1 MMLKNLKKKIAVLCT
16 LASIFVACSDEKTV
30 TEVVQESYATMDI
43 YESSR
48 DLPECGLAN
57 KNQQVLVKEDSSLR
71 VCSENT
77 WQKVSVTEYNTNVS
91 CYTVPVRGNRGYKI
105 MCNGDSVGVIQNGSA
120 GTRGENGTGCSI
132 RYEND
137 SERSV
142 IVCGTDSV
150 FVDYPLADTTKYKET
165 PVDTSIDVPVDTIP
179 VDTVETPNDTIP
191 ADTVEIPVDT
201 IPVDTADIP
210 VDTAGIDSVEVEND
224 SAMAVSM
231 DSLGGYSQ
239 KGPFVKGS
247 MVYMYEL
254 QDGRTLK
261 QTNGNFVSRIDS
273 DDGHFKFV
281 ARNLVS
287 QYVLMQATGY
297 YLNEVTNQ
305 RTTEMITLNGIVDV
319 SKRSTA
325 NINVLTHLEYPRVNY
340 LVTVEKKRFKD
351 AKRQARAEI
360 LDAFGWDTTG
370 VGNFEDMVVA
380 DYDGNFLYTLS
391 FLLQAD
397 LTVAQVTE
405 RLNKIAMDLEK
416 DGKWDDA
423 KLRIEMADW
432 IIEHEPHIMRAF
444 WQNEYGLPY
453 SCEKEGELFVAK
465 SDNGG
470 KYDGKTFKCSL
481 NGIRQALDS
490 DVLVGKGCLYSTRG
504 DTAIYV
510 GKYWTRTFECT
521 DNSNDGLNWHLTG
534 SYPTKLMETM
544 TDSRDNRTYAITTIG
559 NQTWMAENLNYADS
573 VSYPSMLKRNACAQ
587 SDVSTLY
594 FNNYYDSTDCHIY
607 GRAYTWAAA
616 MDSLSTGCGYHGNS
630 YSRPCT
636 VSYPVQGIC
645 PDGWHIPDTTEIR
658 ELLDFVKED
667 VGVDS
672 YMNALKGEI
681 PWYDSFGVPA
691 GTDKYGFNVLPEG
704 SRYWSSSMNDEGSVF
719 CLYFDWNLN
728 EFKIGGWCDIGDNP
742 NGVRCIKNRE
752 ESHE

>member
-1 MMLKNLKKKIAVLCT
+1 MMIKKIKKKIAVLCT
-16 LASIFVACSDEKTV
+16 VVCILVACSDEKTV
-30 TEVVQESYATMDI
+30 TEVVQESYAIMDI

-48 DLPECGLAN
+48 DLPECSLAN
-57 KNQQVLVKEDSSLR
+57 KNQQAFVKEDSSLR
-71 VCSENT
+71 VCSGNV
-77 WQKVSVTEYNTNVS
+77 WQKVSMTEYYTNVA
-91 CYTVPVRGNRGYKI
+91 CYTVPLRGNRGYKV
-105 MCNGDSVGVIQNGSA
+105 MCNGDSVGVIQNGLTGSK
-120 GTRGENGTGCSI
+120 GENGTGCSI

-137 SERSV
+137 LERSV
-142 IVCGTDSV
+142 IVCGADSV
-150 FVDYPLADTTKYKET
+150 IVDYPLADTTKYKET

-179 VDTVETPNDTIP
+179 VDTVEIPVDTIP
-191 ADTVEIPVDT
+191 VDTVEIPVDT

-319 SKRSTA
+319 SMRSSA

-360 LDAFGWDTTG
+360 FDAFQFDTTG
-370 VGNFEDMVVA
+370 VGEFEDMSVV
-380 DYDGNFLYTLS
+380 NSSFLYNLS
-391 FLLQAD
+391 YLLQAD
-397 LTVAQVTE
+397 LTVARVTE

-423 KLRIEMADW
+423 RSRKEMADW
-432 IIEHEPHIMRAF
+432 MIENSSYSMSDF
-444 WQNEYGLPY
+444 WTAEYGLPNL
-453 SCEKEGELFVAK
+453 CEKDGELYVAK
-465 SDNGG
+465 SDDGG
-470 KYDGKTFKCSL
+470 KYDGKIFKCKAHL
-481 NGIRQALDS
+481 LRQASNS

-504 DTAIYV
+504 DTAIYA

-534 SYPTKLMETM
+534 SYPTELMETM

-587 SDVSTLY
+587 SEGVSTLY

-616 MDSLSTGCGYHGNS
+616 MDSLSTDCGYHSNS

-658 ELLDFVKED
+658 ELLNFVKED

-704 SRYWSSSMNDEGSVF
+704 SRYWSS
-719 CLYFDWNLN
+719 
-728 EFKIGGWCDIGDNP
+728 
-742 NGVRCIKNRE
+742 
-752 ESHE
+752 